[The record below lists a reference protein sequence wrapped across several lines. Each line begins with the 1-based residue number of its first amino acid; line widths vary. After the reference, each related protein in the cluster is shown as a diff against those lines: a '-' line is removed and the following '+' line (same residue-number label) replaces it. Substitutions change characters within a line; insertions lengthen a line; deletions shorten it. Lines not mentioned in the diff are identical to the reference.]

1 MGTPQTLRRRKS
13 HGALQIPTRLQK
25 GDDGNLAIDQTEAPA
40 VRRIY
45 ARFLQGATPQTIAK
59 ELTTDQILTPHGK
72 NIWSAS
78 TIRSILTNEKYKGDA
93 LLQKSF
99 TTDFLTKTKKTN
111 EGEVPQYYV
120 TGNHEPIIEPATWE
134 TVQAELA
141 RRSGKGTASTH
152 PFATRIKCA
161 DCGGWYGRKVWHSTS
176 KYRRYIWRCNNKY
189 KPGYYC
195 TTPHVTEQQI
205 KEAFTQALTKRVKD
219 NATLD
224 HVIQLLDDTVYDT
237 TELETRQTK
246 IAKKMEETVALIN
259 QLITENA
266 TTAHHPDEYDQR
278 YQQLE
283 QRYQQ
288 QEKEHQIITNKI
300 ADLTTRQT
308 QAKAIHDYLA
318 TQPPLE
324 YSDQAW
330 NTLVKQA
337 TVNTDG
343 TINIIFKDQP

>member
-1 MGTPQTLRRRKS
+1 MSLKR
-13 HGALQIPTRLQK
+13 
-25 GDDGNLAIDQTEAPA
+25 
-40 VRRIY
+40 
-45 ARFLQGATPQTIAK
+45 IAK

-99 TTDFLTKTKKTN
+99 TTDFLTKTMKVN

-176 KYRRYIWRCNNKY
+176 KYRRHIWRCNNKY
-189 KPGYYC
+189 KPGYHC

-205 KEAFTQALTKRVKD
+205 KEAFTQALTEQVKD

-224 HVIQLLDDTVYDT
+224 HVIQLLNDTVYNT

-266 TTAHHPDEYDQR
+266 TTAHDPRRIRPALPPTRTTLPTARKRTPNNHKQDRRPHHPPNTSQSNPP
-278 YQQLE
+278 LPS
-283 QRYQQ
+283 
-288 QEKEHQIITNKI
+288 NP
-300 ADLTTRQT
+300 ATTRIQRSSVERPCEPCRSA
-308 QAKAIHDYLA
+308 Q
-318 TQPPLE
+318 
-324 YSDQAW
+324 
-330 NTLVKQA
+330 
-337 TVNTDG
+337 
-343 TINIIFKDQP
+343 